1 MDKNNFFL
9 GSVGR
14 VEAFRMEG
22 GQPQLAFV
30 SKTMTD
36 QGLNTSISAD
46 DIRAGQGAPIVARFY
61 HDANVEIT
69 LTDVMFKEAYV
80 EAQLDTDFSE
90 YGASAYVSKEVKASN
105 NTLDLGEVPMSI
117 GFGCEKDAIV
127 VWFAKKGT
135 NNWILAQG
143 TPGSTTITD
152 TTNIE
157 DDAKYCVRYLREAV
171 AGAKKAEIYAN
182 FVPGELH
189 LIITVPL
196 YAGDG
201 CSASNGSIAGEVQF
215 DIPRF
220 RPNGGQDFAAAMS
233 SNQTTNL
240 SGVALGFDSDCTG
253 GRGALLY
260 TMTVIYNGE
269 KLADQYESLEVLDSC
284 LHLHSMPIV
293 YGIDANKR
301 ATLISNGLLNF
312 LPNLSNNGFSEQG
325 STTISA
331 KDGSGLSVIVTVGGE
346 A

>member
-1 MDKNNFFL
+1 MDKHNYFL

-14 VEAFRMEG
+14 VDAFRMVNG
-22 GQPQLAFV
+22 APQLAFV

-80 EAQLDTDFSE
+80 EAQLGTEFQAAGSQYFSE
-90 YGASAYVSKEVKASN
+90 ELTASN
-105 NTLDLGEVPMSI
+105 NTLTLSETPMSI
-117 GFGCEKDAIV
+117 DFGCEAAAVV
-127 VWFAKKGT
+127 VWFAKKGS
-135 NNWILAQG
+135 NEWILANEG
-143 TPGSTTITD
+143 IAGKVV
-152 TTNIE
+152 TNAAIE
-157 DDAKYCVRYLREAV
+157 DGAIYCVRYLREGV

-182 FVPGELH
+182 FVPEELH

-233 SNQTTNL
+233 SNQTSNL
-240 SGVALGFDSDCTG
+240 SGVALGFDSDCSG
-253 GRGALLY
+253 GKGALLY
-260 TMTVIYNGE
+260 TMTVVYKDE
-269 KLADQYESLEVLDSC
+269 TLKSQYKALEVLDEC
-284 LHLHSMPIV
+284 LHVGSMPIV
-293 YGIDANKR
+293 YGIDASNR
-301 ATLISNGLLNF
+301 ATLISNGLLTF
-312 LPNLSNNGFSEQG
+312 TPALTNGAFTGTG
-325 STTISA
+325 SVVIA
-331 KDGSGLSVIVTVGGE
+331 AADGSGLTKTVTV
-346 A
+346 AAAA